1 MSKVLVTY
9 ATFAGS
15 TSEVARAVGEEIA
28 RSGVQVEVLPLDGP
42 GRVTTLDGYDGV
54 VVGGPMIMGWHREAL
69 GFVRRHR
76 AAWQRTPLAVLV
88 MALSL
93 TETGE
98 RQVGEVAV
106 AVDPRLPKKPAQA
119 GRLNWRERYAQLSHY
134 VGPIIAAARPAK
146 PVALGVFAGRLDY
159 GRLPWWGVL
168 FAMLIVQAPAGDKRN
183 WDAIRGWA
191 AGLPQAMGLAQ
202 EIAAEKAVPVGG

>member
-15 TSEVARAVGEEIA
+15 TREVAEAVGEEIA
-28 RSGVQVEVLPLDGP
+28 RSGAQVDVLPLD
-42 GRVTTLDGYDGV
+42 RVTSLAGYAGV
-54 VVGGPMIMGWHREAL
+54 VVGGPMIMGWHRAAL

-76 AAWQRTPLAVLV
+76 AAWQTTPLAVFV
-88 MALSL
+88 TALSL

-98 RQVGEVAV
+98 RRVGEVV
-106 AVDPRLPKKPAQA
+106 VDVDPRLPKKPAQA

-134 VGPIIAAARPAK
+134 VGPILAAARPGRPA
-146 PVALGVFAGRLDY
+146 ALGVFAGRLDY

-168 FAMLIVQAPAGDKRN
+168 FAMVIVQAPAGDRRN

-191 AGLPQAMGLAQ
+191 AGLPGALGLA
-202 EIAAEKAVPVGG
+202 AAPVAEVAVPAGH